1 MPVLLNFITEELRNV
16 ARLRNVDG
24 YENMS
29 RQQQKNIFTTQS
41 ASIPTPIPIN
51 ETRCRPRSKPRHQ
64 KFEIEIRI
72 PPTPRPRCTPEPLK
86 N

>member
-29 RQQQKNIFTTQS
+29 RQQRKNIYTTQS
-41 ASIPTPIPIN
+41 ASIPTTIPIN
-51 ETRCRPRSKPRHQ
+51 KTRCRPRSKPRHQ